1 MGSYVPNTRREQEE
15 MLRAI
20 GLAQMSDLYADV
32 PESVF
37 LQKPLNATGGHGR
50 NAASC
55 ADGGDGKP

>member
-32 PESVF
+32 PGKARSG
-37 LQKPLNATGGHGR
+37 KPLR
-50 NAASC
+50 C
-55 ADGGDGKP
+55 FR